1 MDKKLYIL
9 SKILIDNG
17 TKVNDIVFESYPYD
31 VQFHMLPYLW
41 RHFEYCGLYNNNE
54 EKAIINTVK
63 NKINKEKYD
72 GRIITEIKEFSNFY
86 YAEELHQ
93 NYLISL

>member
-17 TKVNDIVFESYPYD
+17 TKVNDVVFESYPYD

-41 RHFEYCGLYNNNE
+41 RHFEYCGLYSNNE
-54 EKAIINTVK
+54 EELQNDLLSWVYKYENITVK
-63 NKINKEKYD
+63 
-72 GRIITEIKEFSNFY
+72 F
-86 YAEELHQ
+86 
-93 NYLISL
+93 

>member
-54 EKAIINTVK
+54 EELQNDLLAWVY
-63 NKINKEKYD
+63 KYEN
-72 GRIITEIKEFSNFY
+72 ITIKF
-86 YAEELHQ
+86 
-93 NYLISL
+93 

>member
-17 TKVNDIVFESYPYD
+17 TKVNDVVFESYPYD

-54 EKAIINTVK
+54 EELQNDLLSWVY
-63 NKINKEKYD
+63 KYEN
-72 GRIITEIKEFSNFY
+72 ITIKF
-86 YAEELHQ
+86 
-93 NYLISL
+93 

>member
-54 EKAIINTVK
+54 EEIPLYCK
-63 NKINKEKYD
+63 NHKLENMVN
-72 GRIITEIKEFSNFY
+72 IKRKKLFQHP
-86 YAEELHQ
+86 LT
-93 NYLISL
+93 IS

>member
-17 TKVNDIVFESYPYD
+17 TKVNDVVFESYPYD

-54 EKAIINTVK
+54 EELQNDLLAWVY
-63 NKINKEKYD
+63 KYEN
-72 GRIITEIKEFSNFY
+72 ITIKF
-86 YAEELHQ
+86 
-93 NYLISL
+93 

>member
-17 TKVNDIVFESYPYD
+17 NKVNDVVFESYPYD

-54 EKAIINTVK
+54 EELQNDLLAWVY
-63 NKINKEKYD
+63 KYEN
-72 GRIITEIKEFSNFY
+72 ITIKF
-86 YAEELHQ
+86 
-93 NYLISL
+93 

>member
-17 TKVNDIVFESYPYD
+17 NKVNDVVFESYPYD

-41 RHFEYCGLYNNNE
+41 RHFEYCGLYNNNQ
-54 EKAIINTVK
+54 
-63 NKINKEKYD
+63 
-72 GRIITEIKEFSNFY
+72 
-86 YAEELHQ
+86 EELQ
-93 NYLISL
+93 NDLLAWVYKYENITIKF

>member
-17 TKVNDIVFESYPYD
+17 NKVNDIVFESYPYD

-41 RHFEYCGLYNNNE
+41 RHFEYCGLYNNNQ
-54 EKAIINTVK
+54 
-63 NKINKEKYD
+63 
-72 GRIITEIKEFSNFY
+72 
-86 YAEELHQ
+86 EELQ
-93 NYLISL
+93 NDLLAWVYKYENITIKF